1 MSIEEIVKGLKEQ
14 GMEDEAVKAA
24 LQEMLEK
31 GEITEEDFQKALELL
46 ESVPA
51 EEEQAESEEAYAERL
66 FGI

>member
-51 EEEQAESEEAYAERL
+51 EEEAESEEAYAERL